1 MCQPIGLNP
10 NLMPSRHEIE
20 LLISV
25 EKQDLFDSRFGN
37 VHHTSDTRGA
47 TLPVLLAAS
56 ASQSSLGPK
65 LDLGHQM
72 CMSTQLRI
80 SVLDLVG
87 MRPGEAPAAAIE
99 RTVETAQWVERLGY
113 TRFWLAEHHSI
124 AGLACSA
131 TAVLIGHVAGRTN
144 SIRVGSGG
152 VMLPNHAPLV
162 VAEQFGT
169 LASLYPDRI
178 DLGLGRAPG
187 SDQATMRAMRRD
199 LRSTGDEFPEL
210 LAELRGYLG
219 NARPGQM
226 VHAHPGE
233 GTHVPVTLLGSSGFS
248 AQLAGHLGLPFAFAA
263 HFAPQYV
270 EPALELYRKSFRP
283 SEVLREPYVLVGL
296 PVLAAE
302 TNEDADRLLTTP
314 QQRFLA
320 LIRNQPVELKPPV
333 TSMEDLWN
341 PMEKQA
347 VDARLSMAVV
357 GDERAVQTRLQTL
370 VDRLGIDEVLAV
382 TDTYDQADRLRSYD
396 ILSHAA
402 QGVVVSQAVS
412 A

>member
-1 MCQPIGLNP
+1 MVRTGILAHPI
-10 NLMPSRHEIE
+10 
-20 LLISV
+20 
-25 EKQDLFDSRFGN
+25 
-37 VHHTSDTRGA
+37 
-47 TLPVLLAAS
+47 
-56 ASQSSLGPK
+56 
-65 LDLGHQM
+65 
-72 CMSTQLRI
+72 CMNKQLRI

-87 MRPGEAPAAAIE
+87 MRPGEAPAVAIA
-99 RTVETAQWVERLGY
+99 RTVETAQHVERLGY
-113 TRFWLAEHHSI
+113 TRYWLAEHHSI

-131 TAVLIGHVAGRTN
+131 TAVLIGHVAGKTS

-219 NARPGQM
+219 DPQPGQV

-233 GTHVPVTLLGSSGFS
+233 GTRVPVTLLGSSGYS
-248 AQLAGHLGLPFAFAA
+248 AQLAGQLGLPFAFAA

-270 EPALELYRKSFRP
+270 EPALELYRRSFRA
-283 SEVLREPYVLVGL
+283 SDVLEQPYAMVGL

-302 TNEDADRLLTTP
+302 TDAQAQRLLTTP

-320 LIRNQPVELKPPV
+320 LVRNRPVELKPPV
-333 TSMEDLWN
+333 ESMDGLWN
-341 PMEKQA
+341 AMEQQA
-347 VDARLSMAVV
+347 VEARLELAVV
-357 GDERAVQTRLQTL
+357 GDAVGVHRQLQRI
-370 VDRLGIDEVLAV
+370 VDSLGVDEVLAV
-382 TDTYDQADRLRSYD
+382 TDTYDQADRLRSYE
-396 ILSHAA
+396 ILSEVAKSIEVKQFA
-402 QGVVVSQAVS
+402 FA
-412 A
+412 